1 MMDPND
7 LERHDQLQ
15 DTKDY
20 EDAQEIHNHTDQDI
34 KN

>member
-1 MMDPND
+1 MDPND

-15 DTKDY
+15 DTMDHENAHK
-20 EDAQEIHNHTDQDI
+20 IHNHTDQDI